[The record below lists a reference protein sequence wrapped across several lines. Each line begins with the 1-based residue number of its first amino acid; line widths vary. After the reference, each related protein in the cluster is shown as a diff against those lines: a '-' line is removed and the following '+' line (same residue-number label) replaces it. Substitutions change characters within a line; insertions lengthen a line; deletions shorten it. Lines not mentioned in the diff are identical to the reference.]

1 MLQIFKKEFS
11 GFLHALIAY
20 IVIGVFLVGV
30 GLPVWVFPE
39 TSVLESG
46 YADLSVLFS
55 MAPFVFMFLIPAI
68 TMRSFAE
75 EKKMGTLEF
84 LFTKP
89 LTDWQVILGKYLA
102 AFALTIVSVLPTLVY
117 YFSLR
122 QLADPPGNIDTP
134 GIIGSY
140 IGLILLGGVFCSIG
154 ILASAISPNQ
164 IVSFLLAAML
174 CFILYYGFD
183 SLSQLSFFGSTA
195 IIIKQLGVIY
205 HFDALGKGLIDS
217 RDLIYFFSVTALML
231 LLTKTVLSSRTW
243 E

>member
-1 MLQIFKKEFS
+1 MLQIFQKEFS
-11 GFLHALIAY
+11 GFLHSLIAY
-20 IVIGVFLVGV
+20 IVIGVFLIGV

-55 MAPFVFMFLIPAI
+55 LAPYVFMFLIPAI

-89 LTDWQVILGKYLA
+89 LTEWQVIFGKYLA
-102 AFALTIVSVLPTLVY
+102 AFVLMTVAVLPTLVY
-117 YFSLR
+117 YFSVRL
-122 QLADPPGNIDTP
+122 LGDPVANIDTP
-134 GIIGSY
+134 GVMGSY
-140 IGLILLGGVFCSIG
+140 IGLILLGGVFCAIG
-154 ILASAISPNQ
+154 IFASAISPNQ
-164 IVSFLLAAML
+164 IVSFLMAAML

-183 SLSQLSFFGSTA
+183 SLSQLSLIGSTGLA
-195 IIIKQLGVIY
+195 VKQLGILY
-205 HFDALGKGLIDS
+205 HFDSLGKGLIDS
-217 RDLIYFFSVTALML
+217 RDLIYFFSVTAIML

-243 E
+243 

>member
-1 MLQIFKKEFS
+1 MLQIFQKEFS
-11 GFLHALIAY
+11 GFLHSLIAY
-20 IVIGVFLVGV
+20 IVIGVFLIGV

-55 MAPFVFMFLIPAI
+55 LAPYVFMFLIPAI

-89 LTDWQVILGKYLA
+89 LTEWQVIFGKYLA
-102 AFALTIVSVLPTLVY
+102 SFVLMTVAVLPTLVY
-117 YFSLR
+117 YFSVR
-122 QLADPPGNIDTP
+122 QLGDPVANIDTP
-134 GIIGSY
+134 GVMGSY
-140 IGLILLGGVFCSIG
+140 IGLILLGGVFCAIG
-154 ILASAISPNQ
+154 IFASAISPNQ
-164 IVSFLLAAML
+164 IVSFLVAAML

-183 SLSQLSFFGSTA
+183 SLAQLSLIGTTGLA
-195 IIIKQLGVIY
+195 VKQLGILY
-205 HFDALGKGLIDS
+205 HFDSLGKGLIDS
-217 RDLIYFFSVTALML
+217 RDLIYFFSVTAIML

-243 E
+243 

>member
-1 MLQIFKKEFS
+1 MIQIFQKEFS
-11 GFLHALIAY
+11 GFLHSLIAY

-55 MAPFVFMFLIPAI
+55 LAPYVFMFLIPAI

-102 AFALTIVSVLPTLVY
+102 AFALMTIAVLPTLVY
-117 YFSLR
+117 YFSIRL
-122 QLADPPGNIDTP
+122 LGDPVANIDTP
-134 GIIGSY
+134 GVMGSY

-154 ILASAISPNQ
+154 IFASAISPNQ

-183 SLSQLSFFGSTA
+183 SLAQLVGLGSSA
-195 IIIKQLGVIY
+195 LMVKQLGILY
-205 HFDALGKGLIDS
+205 HFDSLGKGLIDS
-217 RDLIYFFSVTALML
+217 RDLIYFVSVAAIML
-231 LLTKTVLSSRTW
+231 LFTKTVLSSRTW
-243 E
+243 

>member
-1 MLQIFKKEFS
+1 MLQIFQKEFS
-11 GFLHALIAY
+11 GFLHSLIAY
-20 IVIGVFLVGV
+20 IVIGVFLIGV

-55 MAPFVFMFLIPAI
+55 LAPYVFMFLIPAI

-89 LTDWQVILGKYLA
+89 LTEWQVIFGKYLA
-102 AFALTIVSVLPTLVY
+102 SFVLMTVAVLPTLVY
-117 YFSLR
+117 YFSIR
-122 QLADPPGNIDTP
+122 QLGDPVANIDTP
-134 GIIGSY
+134 GVMGSY
-140 IGLILLGGVFCSIG
+140 IGLILLGGVFCAIG
-154 ILASAISPNQ
+154 IFASAISPNQ
-164 IVSFLLAAML
+164 IVSFLTAAML

-183 SLSQLSFFGSTA
+183 SLAQLSLLGSTGLA
-195 IIIKQLGVIY
+195 VKQLGILY
-205 HFDALGKGLIDS
+205 HFDSLGKGLIDS
-217 RDLIYFFSVTALML
+217 RDLIYFLSVTAVML

-243 E
+243 

>member
-1 MLQIFKKEFS
+1 MLQIFQKEFS
-11 GFLHALIAY
+11 GFLHSLIAY

-55 MAPFVFMFLIPAI
+55 LAPYVFMFLIPAI

-89 LTDWQVILGKYLA
+89 LTEWQVIFGKYLA
-102 AFALTIVSVLPTLVY
+102 AFVLMTIAVLPTLVY
-117 YFSLR
+117 YFSVRL
-122 QLADPPGNIDTP
+122 LGDPIANIDTP
-134 GIIGSY
+134 GVMGSY
-140 IGLILLGGVFCSIG
+140 IGLILLGAVFCAIG
-154 ILASAISPNQ
+154 IFASAISPNQ
-164 IVSFLLAAML
+164 IVSFLMAALL

-183 SLSQLSFFGSTA
+183 SLAQLSLIGSTGLA
-195 IIIKQLGVIY
+195 VKQLGILY
-205 HFDALGKGLIDS
+205 HFDSLGKGLIDS
-217 RDLIYFFSVTALML
+217 RDLIYFFSVTAIML

-243 E
+243 

>member
-1 MLQIFKKEFS
+1 MLQIFQKEFS
-11 GFLHALIAY
+11 GFLHSLIAY
-20 IVIGVFLVGV
+20 IVIAVFLVGV

-46 YADLSVLFS
+46 YSDLGVLFS
-55 MAPFVFMFLIPAI
+55 LAPYVFMFLVPAI

-102 AFALTIVSVLPTLVY
+102 AFALTALSILPTWVY
-117 YFSLR
+117 YFSLS
-122 QLADPPGNIDTP
+122 QLGDPVGNIDTP
-134 GIIGSY
+134 GVIGSY
-140 IGLILLGGVFCSIG
+140 IGLTLLGGVFCSVG

-164 IVSFLLAAML
+164 IVAFLVAAML

-183 SLSQLSFFGSTA
+183 SLAHLSLIGSTGL
-195 IIIKQLGVIY
+195 IVKQLGILY
-205 HFDALGKGLIDS
+205 HFDAMSKGLIDS
-217 RDLIYFFSVTALML
+217 RDLIYFLSVAVLML
-231 LLTKTVLSSRTW
+231 LFTKTILSSRTW
-243 E
+243 

>member
-1 MLQIFKKEFS
+1 MLQIFQKEFS
-11 GFLHALIAY
+11 GFLHSLIAY
-20 IVIGVFLVGV
+20 IVIVVFLIGV

-55 MAPFVFMFLIPAI
+55 LAPYVFMFLIPAI

-89 LTDWQVILGKYLA
+89 LTDWQVIMGKYFA
-102 AFALTIVSVLPTLVY
+102 AFALAALSVLPTLVY
-117 YFSLR
+117 YFSIR
-122 QLADPPGNIDTP
+122 QLGDPVGNIDTP
-134 GIIGSY
+134 GVMGSY

-154 ILASAISPNQ
+154 IFASSISPNQ
-164 IVSFLLAAML
+164 IVSFLVAAML

-183 SLSQLSFFGSTA
+183 SLSQLTVLGSTGLLV
-195 IIIKQLGVIY
+195 KQFGILY
-205 HFDALGKGLIDS
+205 HFDAMSKGLIDS
-217 RDLIYFFSVTALML
+217 RDLIYFFSVAALML
-231 LLTKTVLSSRTW
+231 LFTKTVLSSRTW
-243 E
+243 

>member
-1 MLQIFKKEFS
+1 MLQIFQKEFS
-11 GFLHALIAY
+11 GFLHSLIAY
-20 IVIGVFLVGV
+20 IVIGVFLIGV

-55 MAPFVFMFLIPAI
+55 LAPYVFMFLIPAI

-89 LTDWQVILGKYLA
+89 LTEWQVIFGKYLA
-102 AFALTIVSVLPTLVY
+102 AFVLMTVAVLPTLVY
-117 YFSLR
+117 YFSVRL
-122 QLADPPGNIDTP
+122 LGDPVANIDTP
-134 GIIGSY
+134 GVMGSY
-140 IGLILLGGVFCSIG
+140 IGLVLLGGVFCAIG
-154 ILASAISPNQ
+154 IFASAISPNQ
-164 IVSFLLAAML
+164 IVSFLMAAML

-183 SLSQLSFFGSTA
+183 SLAQLALIGSTGLA
-195 IIIKQLGVIY
+195 VKQLGILY
-205 HFDALGKGLIDS
+205 HFDSLGKGLIDS
-217 RDLIYFFSVTALML
+217 RDLIYFCSVTAIML

-243 E
+243 